1 MGRLR
6 PAEAEEALSEA
17 ARSLGEKGRKGAV
30 YHGLFGA
37 RAGGKL
43 LGERPGPGSWLCPSL
58 CYYLLHSF
66 QGFDPGAKSSRCLRS
81 WEQASCCV
89 TSRPVTHS
97 PPLARKALPLHLCSI
112 ILFLKGL
119 PLYSPELPLLS
130 GHTAVCLTLT
140 LITVVW
146 PWSSHASLPQN
157 PPTTVRD
164 NCPLLPQR
172 GPQAEAAGILGAKAQ
187 TSQPGQAVPKL
198 PSQLLQVLVR
208 VQAFLRGVSDL

>member
-6 PAEAEEALSEA
+6 PAEAEEALSEV

-30 YHGLFGA
+30 YCGLFGA

-58 CYYLLHSF
+58 CYCLLHSF

-119 PLYSPELPLLS
+119 PLYSPVVAPPQWPHCCLPHA
-130 GHTAVCLTLT
+130 HTHHCCLA
-140 LITVVW
+140 TVK
-146 PWSSHASLPQN
+146 PCQPPPEEPTDHSQRQLPTASAAWAPG
-157 PPTTVRD
+157 
-164 NCPLLPQR
+164 R
-172 GPQAEAAGILGAKAQ
+172 GG
-187 TSQPGQAVPKL
+187 
-198 PSQLLQVLVR
+198 
-208 VQAFLRGVSDL
+208 